1 MSTPPTLSAPT
12 QDPARLSQPWGAWPE
27 YYAQFTY
34 GGAPLRGHNGIDL
47 ALPVGTPVL
56 AVDAG
61 QVMGTGYEAGGF
73 GNWIKLRHAWG
84 ESIYAHLLE
93 RTPILGDQVAA
104 GQEIARSGNTGGST
118 GPHLH
123 LGIRLDPY
131 QRGDGWG
138 GCVDPLPLLPP
149 ASVYAGRGDHVNPSA
164 LAESE
169 EDRP

>member
-27 YYAQFTY
+27 YYARFLY

-73 GNWIKLRHAWG
+73 GNWIKIRHAWG
-84 ESIYAHLLE
+84 ESIYTHLDS
-93 RTPILGDQVAA
+93 ISGLGRVEA

-123 LGIRLDPY
+123 LGIRVGPY
-131 QRGDGWG
+131 NRADGWG
-138 GCVDPLPLLPP
+138 GCTDPLPLLP
-149 ASVYAGRGDHVNPSA
+149 AGSVYASRGDSVDPSP